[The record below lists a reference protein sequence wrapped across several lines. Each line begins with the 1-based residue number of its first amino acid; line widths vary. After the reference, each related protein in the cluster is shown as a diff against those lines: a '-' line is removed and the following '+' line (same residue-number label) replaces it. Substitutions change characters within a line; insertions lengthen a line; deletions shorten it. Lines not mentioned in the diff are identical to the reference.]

1 MLKTFLIIL
10 FLIFVS
16 CSENIETPQK
26 NSDVAP
32 EILTLQGQLDTQT
45 GKFFLQIKV
54 SDYDSLT
61 DVKTVS
67 CKFFQPES
75 STVFGETNLNNDG
88 TEADILPKDSLWA
101 VVLPIEFSIKDSVF
115 SPSDTTK
122 IFYEG
127 FYRFEFLAEDFSGK
141 KTTFLDSISYTAGN
155 PPVFT
160 GNFLPDTIQFTPQ
173 NGVTVTAFYPNDSL
187 FVLNDDSLLFQIKA
201 TLSDQQG
208 LQNIKSVWLTV
219 QTSSGNLVTLTLD
232 DKGDV
237 FKGDEIAD
245 DGTFTVKLL
254 ITKSSPTF
262 NFPLVFYALDKN
274 GLAAEPLLDTLSV
287 INFFN
292 PTPSSSPKTN
302 FGGIFE

>member
-1 MLKTFLIIL
+1 
-10 FLIFVS
+10 
-16 CSENIETPQK
+16 
-26 NSDVAP
+26 
-32 EILTLQGQLDTQT
+32 
-45 GKFFLQIKV
+45 
-54 SDYDSLT
+54 
-61 DVKTVS
+61 
-67 CKFFQPES
+67 
-75 STVFGETNLNNDG
+75 
-88 TEADILPKDSLWA
+88 LPWR
-101 VVLPIEFSIKDSVF
+101 P
-115 SPSDTTK
+115 
-122 IFYEG
+122 
-127 FYRFEFLAEDFSGK
+127 R
-141 KTTFLDSISYTAGN
+141 
-155 PPVFT
+155 
-160 GNFLPDTIQFTPQ
+160 
-173 NGVTVTAFYPNDSL
+173 AFYPNDSL

-237 FKGDEIAD
+237 FKGDEVAD

-274 GLAAEPLLDTLSV
+274 GLSAEPLLDTLSV

-292 PTPSSSPKTN
+292 PTPSSPKTN